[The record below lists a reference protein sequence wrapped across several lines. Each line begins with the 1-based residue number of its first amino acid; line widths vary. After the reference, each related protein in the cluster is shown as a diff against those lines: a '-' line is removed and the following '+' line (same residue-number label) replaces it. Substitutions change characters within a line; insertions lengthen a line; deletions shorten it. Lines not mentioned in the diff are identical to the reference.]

1 MATDRFPYDV
11 PSDQA
16 FITML
21 SQARPGWRV
30 NRFNTRF
37 ENFRHYPT
45 ETFPGRTFVDLT
57 LLDFGVTTIFQYR
70 RLDVGIALGAEIEVD
85 VEGDVTSRK
94 IVAELNKIEMMQFS
108 NIDVFENDKVLA
120 KVGKSIRYRMR
131 ARPGS
136 PVWYGDVII
145 TANAISDGVPA
156 TVRLTEDGTPR
167 VTEDGIFRIV
177 EES

>member
-16 FITML
+16 FIIML

-37 ENFRHYPT
+37 ENFRHLPT

-57 LLDFGVTTIFQYR
+57 LFDFGVTTIFQYR
-70 RLDVGIALGAEIEVD
+70 RLDVGIALGAEIEVE

-120 KVGKSIRYRMR
+120 KAGNSIRYRMR
-131 ARPGS
+131 ARSSS
-136 PVWYGDVII
+136 PVWYGETILVVKSVAPPIP
-145 TANAISDGVPA
+145 TN
-156 TVRLTEDGTPR
+156 VRLLEDGTPR
-167 VTEDGIFRIV
+167 LLEDGSYRLLEV
-177 EES
+177 

>member
-1 MATDRFPYDV
+1 MTTDRFPYDV

-37 ENFRHYPT
+37 ENFRHHPT

-70 RLDVGIALGAEIEVD
+70 RLDIGIALGAEIKVD

-94 IVAELNKIEMMQFS
+94 IVAELNKIELMQFS

-120 KVGKSIRYRMR
+120 KAGKSIRYRMR
-131 ARPGS
+131 ARPSS
-136 PVWYGDVII
+136 PVWYGETILEVTAIAPPAP
-145 TANAISDGVPA
+145 ANA
-156 TVRLTEDGTPR
+156 RLLEDGTPR
-167 VTEDGIFRIV
+167 LLEDGSYRLLEV
-177 EES
+177 